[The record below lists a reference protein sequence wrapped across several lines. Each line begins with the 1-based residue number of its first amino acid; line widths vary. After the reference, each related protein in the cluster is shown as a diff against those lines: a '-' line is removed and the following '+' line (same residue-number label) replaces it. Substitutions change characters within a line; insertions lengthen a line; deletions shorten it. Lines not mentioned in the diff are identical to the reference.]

1 MNAAQIRKRVH
12 EDPTPFII
20 RLTDGRKFP
29 IPHQDYIA
37 IGRHLVI
44 VIAED
49 DSSVK
54 IDPLHIVSLDGTRL
68 KKNGRRGTPPWP

>member
-1 MNAAQIRKRVH
+1 MNIEQIRKRIH
-12 EDPTPFII
+12 EDSTPFVI

-29 IPHQDYIA
+29 IRHQDYIA
-37 IGRHLVI
+37 IGKHLVI

-54 IDPLHIVSLDGTRL
+54 IDPLHIVSLDDAL
-68 KKNGRRGTPPWP
+68 VKNGKK